1 MGGSQSQPLSGST
14 EPRQDT
20 GCAEKD
26 NFNAQDLLRHLQE
39 QEGYEICD
47 VFANGRARVPAL
59 LRHWQEGTESWQ
71 AACSSTSTGK
81 QLQSPAA
88 DVDTSNAAGLDPD
101 GNSDQLTG
109 DPEDCGSQMDNDHW
123 VLLSAPKAK
132 PAKAPVAAKGAA
144 KGAGKGPSGAKS
156 KAPPPPPPPKSHG
169 AGAKSKA
176 KAKAKCGGPPPPPA
190 ACGSGDGSS
199 SGTAGRDATL
209 ADQSQV
215 SGQQAILPMRRQP
228 GKAVPPPPFGKRL
241 HWKLLP
247 AASLGDTIFE
257 ELSPWGEVA
266 PPLDTKQLERLFTPA
281 TSSSTTSTTS
291 GGTQGGAAPTGS
303 SAGTSQP
310 GKGSGTQGRVC
321 LVNPQRAQN
330 LAIVLRQVA
339 IPTAEL
345 CEVLR
350 LMRFSHP
357 SVSQEALEHIVNNLL
372 PQLLESSDA
381 FKAYEGPPEALRDV
395 ERQLLPL
402 MKLPRLKARLQSL
415 LFGTSLPRL
424 HSGLMARVNHLK
436 EACKQVRDS
445 ASLRRLLGTVLR
457 VGNFLNHGVDAP
469 DAGGGVE
476 VRGFAMESLLR
487 LRDFRAS
494 QGCESA
500 VSALHCIVLHL
511 QPSEPQ
517 LPTKLREELKSV
529 LEEAGGSCCSG
540 GASAPSSSGSSL
552 SISDLKEAVNNFR
565 NEAELVHTEAERF
578 GDSYRLDAAGG
589 GAVSSPA
596 PLESLKRLAEDA
608 RELAEKL
615 EADLAESLSMALR
628 LLEYFGERRHQPS
641 GGAPAGSKSIFVTNE
656 KDDAA
661 IERFFVTLR
670 EFASSLEA
678 CWREV
683 LEQPSKLRLKN
694 VSAAAAANSGGSGL
708 PASAASQAITG
719 SDDSSLAGAGRT
731 KSADQGLA
739 KAGLP
744 LGPPRPG
751 LGLLA
756 GDAVAAVRRR
766 SRAAVPVQPTA
777 NRPVQAA
784 LSAASG
790 TAENDASNAGGIGA
804 GGGFGRWSGGRGYRS
819 SISAAATEVD

>member
-1 MGGSQSQPLSGST
+1 MGGSQSQPLSGT
-14 EPRQDT
+14 RGAPQET

-26 NFNAQDLLRHLQE
+26 DFNAQDLLRHLQE

-71 AACSSTSTGK
+71 AACSSTK
-81 QLQSPAA
+81 QIEVPAA
-88 DVDTSNAAGLDPD
+88 DVETSDAAGDSNQQLQAK
-101 GNSDQLTG
+101 NSHTTG
-109 DPEDCGSQMDNDHW
+109 DAEDVDNDHW
-123 VLLSAPKAK
+123 VLLSAPKARM
-132 PAKAPVAAKGAA
+132 AKGAVPS
-144 KGAGKGPSGAKS
+144 KGAGKGPPGAKG
-156 KAPPPPPPPKSHG
+156 KAPPPPPPPKAHG

-176 KAKAKCGGPPPPPA
+176 KAKAKCGSPPA
-190 ACGSGDGSS
+190 PQAA
-199 SGTAGRDATL
+199 TAGDA
-209 ADQSQV
+209 AVAEQSQEH
-215 SGQQAILPMRRQP
+215 AALPLRRQS
-228 GKAVPPPPFGKRL
+228 GKAMPPPPFGKRL

-257 ELSPWGEVA
+257 ELSPWGDVA

-281 TSSSTTSTTS
+281 TSSSSTSS
-291 GGTQGGAAPTGS
+291 GTQAGAAPTGGS
-303 SAGTSQP
+303 VGASQP
-310 GKGSGTQGRVC
+310 GKGSSTQGRVC
-321 LVNPQRAQN
+321 LLPPQRAQN
-330 LAIVLRQVA
+330 LAIALRQVP
-339 IPTAEL
+339 ISTAEL

-350 LMRFSHP
+350 RMRFSHA
-357 SVSQEALEHIVNNLL
+357 SVSQEALEHIYNNLL
-372 PQLLESSDA
+372 PPLLESIEF

-402 MKLPRLKARLQSL
+402 VMLPRLKARLQSL

-424 HSGLMARVNHLK
+424 HSGLMARVKHLK
-436 EACKQVRDS
+436 QACQEVRDS
-445 ASLRRLLGTVLR
+445 AALRRLLGTVLR

-476 VRGFAMESLLR
+476 VRGFAMESLLK

-517 LPTKLREELKSV
+517 LPGKLREELKSV
-529 LEEAGGSCCSG
+529 LEEAGGSCSSG
-540 GASAPSSSGSSL
+540 GASAPTSSGSSV
-552 SISDLKEAVNNFR
+552 SISDLKEAVTMFR
-565 NEAELVHTEAERF
+565 KEADQVQGEVDRF
-578 GDSYRLDAAGG
+578 GDSYRLDTASSGTS
-589 GAVSSPA
+589 SSPA

-608 RELAEKL
+608 RELADKL
-615 EADLAESLSMALR
+615 EADLADSLSMALR
-628 LLEYFGERRHQPS
+628 LLEYFGERRQQPS
-641 GGAPAGSKSIFVTNE
+641 GGDAAGTKSIFVTNE

-661 IERFFVTLR
+661 IERFFLTLR

-694 VSAAAAANSGGSGL
+694 STAAAVAASANSGSG
-708 PASAASQAITG
+708 PSASAASQANSA
-719 SDDSSLAGAGRT
+719 SDDSLPGAGRT
-731 KSADQGLA
+731 KSAERGLA
-739 KAGLP
+739 KAGLLP
-744 LGPPRPG
+744 GPPRPG

-777 NRPVQAA
+777 NRPVQVA

-790 TAENDASNAGGIGA
+790 RAENDASGGDSTGA
-804 GGGFGRWSGGRGYRS
+804 GFGRWSGGRGYRS

>member
-14 EPRQDT
+14 EPRQEN

-26 NFNAQDLLRHLQE
+26 CFNAQDLLRHLQE

-47 VFANGRARVPAL
+47 VFANGRARVPTL
-59 LRHWQEGTESWQ
+59 LQHWQEGTESWQ

-81 QLQSPAA
+81 QFQSPAA
-88 DVDTSNAAGLDPD
+88 DDDTSNAAD
-101 GNSDQLTG
+101 GNNDQPAG

-132 PAKAPVAAKGAA
+132 PAKAPAPK
-144 KGAGKGPSGAKS
+144 KGAGKGPGKGPSG
-156 KAPPPPPPPKSHG
+156 KASPPPPPPKAHG
-169 AGAKSKA
+169 PGAKSKA
-176 KAKAKCGGPPPPPA
+176 KAKAKCGGPPPPPV

-199 SGTAGRDATL
+199 SGTAGGAA
-209 ADQSQV
+209 ADQCQK
-215 SGQQAILPMRRQP
+215 SGQQATLPMRRQP

-247 AASLGDTIFE
+247 AACLGDTIFE

-281 TSSSTTSTTS
+281 TSSSTTSTS
-291 GGTQGGAAPTGS
+291 GGTQTGAAPSGS

-321 LVNPQRAQN
+321 LLTPQRAQN
-330 LAIVLRQVA
+330 LAIVLRQVT

-357 SVSQEALEHIVNNLL
+357 SVSQEALEHIFHNLL

-424 HSGLMARVNHLK
+424 HSALTARVKHLK

-494 QGCESA
+494 QGCEST

-517 LPTKLREELKSV
+517 LPGKLREELKAV
-529 LEEAGGSCCSG
+529 LEEAGSCCSG
-540 GASAPSSSGSSL
+540 GASAPTSSGSSV

-578 GDSYRLDAAGG
+578 GDSYRLDATGG
-589 GAVSSPA
+589 GAVSFPA

-615 EADLAESLSMALR
+615 EADLAESLSIALR
-628 LLEYFGERRHQPS
+628 LLEYFGERRQQPS
-641 GGAPAGSKSIFVTNE
+641 GGVAAGSKSIYVTSE
-656 KDDAA
+656 KDDTA

-694 VSAAAAANSGGSGL
+694 ASAAAAAAANGGGSGL
-708 PASAASQAITG
+708 LATAASQAITG
-719 SDDSSLAGAGRT
+719 SDDSSLAGAGKT
-731 KSADQGLA
+731 KPAEQGLA
-739 KAGLP
+739 RAGL
-744 LGPPRPG
+744 LLGGPPRPG

-784 LSAASG
+784 ALSAASG
-790 TAENDASNAGGIGA
+790 TADTDASSGGGNGAG